1 MVPPLSP
8 EEAADLHLASLRAVC
23 EQLRTVIELERV
35 LVATP
40 DDHASKLAA
49 LIGKNFGEVW
59 PQGDGSLGRRMCVAM
74 ERAFRAGTE
83 AVLLLGAD
91 SPTVPKGYF
100 KDAVSALDEHDAVI
114 GASHDGGYYL
124 LGMRRPMPFL
134 FEGIEWGSP
143 RVAEQT
149 RERASEAFIDL
160 TDLPEWYDLDR
171 FEDLRRAQDDLSR
184 MELSQT
190 PSAAALKRQ
199 IDRYV
204 ERYCEWK
211 N

>member
-23 EQLRTVIELERV
+23 EQLRTVEELEPV

-40 DDHASKLAA
+40 DDQASELAA
-49 LIGKNFGEVW
+49 LIGETSGEAW
-59 PQGDGSLGRRMCVAM
+59 PQGNGGLGRRLSVAM
-74 ERAFRAGTE
+74 ERAFRGEAE

-91 SPTVPKGYF
+91 SPTVPNRYLE
-100 KDAVSALDEHDAVI
+100 DAVSALDEHDAVM

-124 LGMRRPMPFL
+124 LGLRRPMPAL
-134 FEGIEWGSP
+134 FEGIEWGST

-149 RERASEAFIDL
+149 RKRASEASIDL
-160 TDLPEWYDLDR
+160 ADLPEWYDLDR
-171 FEDLRRAQDDLSR
+171 FEDLRQAQNDLSR
-184 MELSQT
+184 MDLSRS
-190 PSAAALKRQ
+190 PSAAALKRL